1 MKKIQ
6 FLIIVCLLILG
17 ITESCK
23 SKFDEKKYLTQILN
37 NLEQVKSASYFLTAT
52 SSMPNDT
59 MLISST
65 KTQWYYK
72 EFANPADTAV
82 GISNGCFYPT
92 DTTKMLFSYDGN
104 ARIYI
109 YNNNKRVEIDSFKVD
124 SWPFRR
130 QRSFFYSIKNII
142 NYTFTTNDSILT
154 EFHDFGDSLLFR
166 LNIYSDM
173 QQVVLV
179 YKRPMYVD
187 GVNTYPFFDNNP
199 TPRDEILEHK
209 LVRYDVWINKS
220 NGLPYKLKMTD
231 QVSVFLEELSDIQIN
246 TMDINDFVQSRY
258 IPADYD
264 IYVIG
269 QGRIT
274 PPDVNLTGKPAPNWT
289 LSDSNNEQFALKD
302 FKSKVLLLK
311 FTGIGCGPCHASL
324 PFLKQLITD
333 YKDKSLELVSI
344 ECWNDNIDVIKRY
357 CSINDINYKYLI
369 SNEEIRKTYNPL
381 GAVPVF
387 FILDN
392 NRLIQKVVRGYST
405 ELEKEIREAIEK
417 LL

>member
-1 MKKIQ
+1 MKKAI
-6 FLIIVCLLILG
+6 LPIVSCLLMLG
-17 ITESCK
+17 INSCK
-23 SKFDEKKYLTQILN
+23 NKFDEKKYLTEILN
-37 NLEQVKSASYFLTAT
+37 NLEQVKSASYFFTIT
-52 SSMPNDT
+52 SGIDT

-65 KTQWYYK
+65 KTQWYCK
-72 EFANPADTAV
+72 EFANPADTAIGV
-82 GISNGCFYPT
+82 SNGSFHPT
-92 DTTKMLFSYDGN
+92 DTTKMLSSYDGN

-109 YNNNKRVEIDSFKVD
+109 SDNNKRVEIDSFKVD

-130 QRSFFYSIKNII
+130 QRSFFYSMKNII
-142 NYTFTTNDSILT
+142 NYALSTNDSISK

-173 QQVVLV
+173 RQVLLLFKKPL
-179 YKRPMYVD
+179 YFD
-187 GVNTYPFFDNNP
+187 GVNANPFFGNNP

-209 LVRYDVWINKS
+209 LVRYDVWINKN

-231 QVSVFLEELSDIQIN
+231 QVLVLLEEISDIRIN
-246 TMDINDFVQSRY
+246 KMDINDFVPSRY

-274 PPDVNLTGKPAPNWT
+274 PPDVNLTGKPAPDWS
-289 LSDSNNEQFALKD
+289 LSNSNNELFALKG
-302 FKSKVLLLK
+302 FASKVLLLK
-311 FTGIGCGPCHASL
+311 FTGIGCGPCYASL

-333 YKDKSLELVSI
+333 YKDKSFELISI
-344 ECWNDNIDVIKRY
+344 ECWHNNIDVIKRF
-357 CSINDINYKYLI
+357 CLNNDINYKYLI
-369 SNEEIRKTYNPL
+369 ANEEVKKEYNPL
-381 GAVPVF
+381 GAVPIF

-392 NRLIQKVVRGYST
+392 NRVVQKVVRGYSA
-405 ELEKEIREAIEK
+405 ELEKEIIEAIEK